1 MAKPVTALEHYKIK
15 MDFNSPKTVIAL
27 FKEATDSILSINL
40 SWLNLKIYKIN
51 TPLFDRRIKR
61 ITERDD
67 YNDPSDTYKRFIEDE
82 GFFGHFIPDIYAM
95 VPINVK
101 QPVTIETIVDVK
113 RVLLLLFPSNF
124 HMFQHIE
131 YGIET
136 NSKAPLVEGPN
147 WTIISHNPFHFGPNV
162 PPNDSKLHFEPELQ
176 SKVNKFVRV
185 AYERLKRLDYLKFP
199 LKSYESGFGQR
210 DIEISYLNYCMALE
224 ALIKTD
230 NGEIG
235 YKLSRLCAVV
245 NGENMQEC
253 EAISSFIKTAYN
265 RRSKLVH
272 EGKSNEIEGI
282 YLQLQSLV
290 SRTLIEI
297 IIFNIDNKDTF
308 RRLVEATGYGNKR
321 AFNSKYEKV
330 SLFKPVAKRFA
341 QLIAQN
347 LQPPMKVAQP
357 SKKQKGKK

>member
-1 MAKPVTALEHYKIK
+1 MAKPVTALEHYRVK
-15 MDFNSPKTVIAL
+15 MDFSSPRTVIAL

-51 TPLFDRRIKR
+51 TPMFDRRING

-67 YNDPSDTYKRFIEDE
+67 YNDPADSYKRFIEDE
-82 GFFGHFIPDIYAM
+82 GVFGKFIPNIYAM
-95 VPINVK
+95 VPIDIK
-101 QPVTIETIVDVK
+101 QPVKIETIISIK

-124 HMFQHIE
+124 HMFQHID

-136 NSKAPLVEGPN
+136 APKAHLVEGLDWN
-147 WTIISHNPFHFGPNV
+147 IISYNPYHFGPNV
-162 PPNDSKLHFEPELQ
+162 PPNDSKLHFEPNLKG
-176 SKVNKFVRV
+176 KVNKFVRL
-185 AYERLKRLDYLKFP
+185 AFERLKKLDYLKFSI
-199 LKSYESGFGQR
+199 KSYESGFGQR

-245 NGENMQEC
+245 NGDNMNEC
-253 EAISSFIKTAYN
+253 EAISSFLKTAYN
-265 RRSKLVH
+265 KRSKLVH
-272 EGKSNEIEGI
+272 EGTSNNIKDI

-297 IIFNIDNKDTF
+297 ITFNIGDKDSF
-308 RRLVEATGYGNKR
+308 RRMVESTGYGDKK
-321 AFNSKYEKV
+321 AFNPKYEKV
-330 SLFKPVAKRFA
+330 SLFKPVAKRFSE
-341 QLIAQN
+341 LIAQN
-347 LQPPMKVAQP
+347 QQTPIGSPA
-357 SKKQKGKK
+357 KKQPGNK